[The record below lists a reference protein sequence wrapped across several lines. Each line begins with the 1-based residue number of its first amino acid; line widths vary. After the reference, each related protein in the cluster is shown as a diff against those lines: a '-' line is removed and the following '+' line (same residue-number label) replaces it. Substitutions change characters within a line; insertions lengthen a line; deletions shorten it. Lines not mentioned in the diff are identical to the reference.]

1 MSDAFTDKRNINQ
14 KRLNRGL
21 SRDFSLARYD
31 RFANAFEASA
41 AQVRD
46 EAAIAQYDAQ
56 LTQAHQ
62 GMLNK
67 QADRRADITQ
77 RRALTRKRAV
87 RQ

>member
-1 MSDAFTDKRNINQ
+1 MSDAFTDKRNVNQ
-14 KRLNRGL
+14 KRSNVGL
-21 SRDFSLARYD
+21 ARDFSLARYD

-77 RRALTRKRAV
+77 RRALTRKRV
-87 RQ
+87 VSQ